1 MIITADDQLPELL
14 NLVHDHWFNV
24 ERITLDKQQNTVSI
38 YLERKKASLSKDSNT
53 GIGLLIRNAESL
65 TITDTERV
73 RDYDLNDIKY
83 DSESRSL
90 IITGGIP
97 IRIQIEVTSLHIT
110 TAVGNRQ
117 VL

>member
-1 MIITADDQLPELL
+1 MIISTNNQLPQLL
-14 NLVHDHWFNV
+14 DLVHDHWFNV
-24 ERITLDKQQNTVSI
+24 ERIALDKQQKTVSI
-38 YLERKKASLSKDSNT
+38 HLERKKASLAKGSET
-53 GIGLLIRNAESL
+53 GIRLLIRNAESL

-97 IRIQIEVTSLHIT
+97 IRIQIEVTSLHIE
-110 TAVGNRQ
+110 